1 MNIRARFGDHIGQ
14 FSQCT
19 LAVVHIHF
27 QLSNELLIVI
37 FSPFHRH
44 VLVWLFL
51 IAAYV
56 WTGFTVYH

>member
-1 MNIRARFGDHIGQ
+1 M
-14 FSQCT
+14 
-19 LAVVHIHF
+19 
-27 QLSNELLIVI
+27 IVI